1 MTKILEAAG
10 SGLQNVVKV
19 NVYLTNLTRDFS
31 EMNSVYISV
40 CFYFSTDVSI
50 TPNLPRHVVL
60 RPKRDACEDLR
71 WCSFSSVG
79 RKR

>member
-40 CFYFSTDVSI
+40 RFYISTDASI
-50 TPNLPRHVVL
+50 
-60 RPKRDACEDLR
+60 RPIYL
-71 WCSFSSVG
+71 VT
-79 RKR
+79 

>member
-1 MTKILEAAG
+1 MSKILEASG
-10 SGLQNVVKV
+10 SGLQHIVKV

-50 TPNLPRHVVL
+50 
-60 RPKRDACEDLR
+60 RPIYL
-71 WCSFSSVG
+71 VT
-79 RKR
+79 